1 MIASPSVTERPPASG
16 RRHHPPL
23 LLPYG
28 WPIYALCYG
37 FPIWWVLGLAEFIW
51 PILGFAMLL
60 SLTMRREKIRVPK
73 GIGAYVL
80 FLMWA
85 AVSVIGLAHGGGTAT
100 AAAGSTADKI
110 VGFAY
115 RFFLYCSAPVF
126 GLYIFNAPKRL
137 LSNKSIVHAMVFFWV
152 VVVGGGFLGLLL
164 PHLQLT
170 TVMARVIPKHF
181 QGNSFVYN
189 LVHPKTAQVQS
200 FLGFPVPRPSAPF
213 VFTND
218 WGGNFALL
226 FPFLLAAW
234 TENHRIARN
243 PLVRLL
249 VPLSMIP
256 VIFSLNR
263 TLWGSLALIAVYGG
277 IRFGARRQV
286 MTVIRG
292 AFVIALVGG
301 MLAFVGPIHTLI
313 SERVAHGHS
322 NQGRSLLYASSINLA
337 LQKPLLGWGGPQQ
350 ATVDAGFGTKSNAYK
365 HPDVGTQGQFWT
377 ILVSNGMPATALF
390 FGYLFFAVWQT
401 RRSRSGL
408 GLWCHIV
415 VLVAI
420 FQSPFYGL
428 LSAQLHIVFIAIA
441 LAYRD
446 ACEPDPEPD
455 APLPGRT
462 LGAPQARPVL
472 VAVAGGAGTTLTGVN
487 GHGLNGSGS
496 SGTNGHAPHGT

>member
-1 MIASPSVTERPPASG
+1 MIVSPSVAERPPATA

-37 FPIWWVLGLAEFIW
+37 YPLWWVLGLAEFIW
-51 PILGFAMLL
+51 PMLGFLMLI
-60 SLTMRREKIRVPK
+60 SLTMRRKSIRVPK
-73 GIGAYVL
+73 GLGVYVL
-80 FLMWA
+80 FLMWV
-85 AVSVIGLAHGGGTAT
+85 AVSVISLSGGAT
-100 AAAGSTADKI
+100 TGSTADKV

-115 RFFLYCSAPVF
+115 RFLLYGSAPIF
-126 GLYIFNAPKRL
+126 GLYIFNAPKKM
-137 LSNKSIVHAMVFFWV
+137 LSNRSVVQAMVFFWI
-152 VVVGGGFLGLLL
+152 VVVGGGFLGLAM
-164 PHLQLT
+164 PHLIVN
-170 TVMARVIPKHF
+170 TVMSHLIPKHF
-181 QGNSFVYN
+181 QTNSFVYN

-200 FLGFPVPRPSAPF
+200 FLGFPVPRPAAPF

-226 FPFLLAAW
+226 MPFLAAAW

-263 TLWGSLALIAVYGG
+263 TLWASLALIAVYGG

-292 AFVIALVGG
+292 AFVVALLGG
-301 MLAFVGPIHTLI
+301 MLVFVGPIHTLI
-313 SERVAHGHS
+313 AERVAHGHS
-322 NQGRSLLYASSINLA
+322 NQGRSLLYSSSVSLA
-337 LQKPLLGWGGPQQ
+337 MQKPLLGWGGPQQ
-350 ATVDAGFGTKSNAYK
+350 ATVDAGFGTKSNNYK

-390 FGYLFFAVWQT
+390 FGYLLFATWQT

-428 LSAQLHIVFIAIA
+428 LAAQLHIVFIAIA

-446 ACEPDPEPD
+446 ACDPDP
-455 APLPGRT
+455 LPRRS
-462 LGAPQARPVL
+462 LGPPRGRPVL
-472 VAVAGGAGTTLTGVN
+472 VAVPGTGVN
-487 GHGLNGSGS
+487 GHGA
-496 SGTNGHAPHGT
+496 GTNGHAPVVA

>member
-16 RRHHPPL
+16 RRHHPAL

-28 WPIYALCYG
+28 WPIFALCYG
-37 FPIWWVLGLAEFIW
+37 YPIWWFLGMAELVW
-51 PILGFAMLL
+51 PILGLAMLL

-73 GIGAYVL
+73 GIGVYAM
-80 FLMWA
+80 FMMWA
-85 AVSVIGLAHGGGTAT
+85 AVSVIGLLHSGGGASG
-100 AAAGSTADKI
+100 AGSTVDKI
-110 VGFAY
+110 FGFAY
-115 RFFLYCSAPVF
+115 RFALYGSAPMF

-137 LSNKSIVHAMVFFWV
+137 LSNKSVVHAMVFLWV
-152 VVVGGGFLGLLL
+152 VVVGGGFLGLLM
-164 PHLQLT
+164 PHLQLNT
-170 TVMARVIPKHF
+170 LMARLIPKHF
-181 QGNSFVYN
+181 QSNSFVFN

-226 FPFLLAAW
+226 VPFLAAAW

-249 VPLSMIP
+249 VPLSLIP

-263 TLWGSLALIAVYGG
+263 TLWASLALIAVYGG

-292 AFVIALVGG
+292 AFVVAVLGG
-301 MLAFVGPIHTLI
+301 LMAFVGPIHSLI
-313 SERVAHGHS
+313 SERLAHGHS
-322 NQGRSLLYASSINLA
+322 NQGRSLLYSSSVNLA
-337 LQKPLLGWGGPQQ
+337 MQKPLLGWGGPQQ

-390 FGYLFFAVWQT
+390 FGYLFFATWQT

-428 LSAQLHIVFIAIA
+428 LAAQLHIVFIAIA

-446 ACEPDPEPD
+446 AYEPDPVPTATFEP
-455 APLPGRT
+455 PKG
-462 LGAPQARPVL
+462 RPVL
-472 VAVAGGAGTTLTGVN
+472 VAVGGAGSVSTLN
-487 GHGLNGSGS
+487 GLNGTGS
-496 SGTNGHAPHGT
+496 SGTNGHGPLDN

>member
-28 WPIYALCYG
+28 WPIFALCYG
-37 FPIWWVLGLAEFIW
+37 YPIWWVLGMAELIW
-51 PILGFAMLL
+51 PVLGLAMLL

-73 GIGAYVL
+73 GIGVYAL
-80 FLMWA
+80 FMMWA
-85 AVSVIGLAHGGGTAT
+85 AVSVIGLVHGG
-100 AAAGSTADKI
+100 AAASGSGSTIDKI
-110 VGFAY
+110 AGFAY
-115 RFFLYCSAPVF
+115 RFSLYGSAPMF

-137 LSNKSIVHAMVFFWV
+137 LSNKSVVHAMVFFWV
-152 VVVGGGFLGLLL
+152 VVVGGGFLGLLM
-164 PHLQLT
+164 PHLQLDT
-170 TVMARVIPKHF
+170 LMARLIPKHF
-181 QGNSFVYN
+181 QSNSFVYN

-226 FPFLLAAW
+226 VPFLAAAW

-249 VPLSMIP
+249 VPLSLIP

-263 TLWGSLALIAVYGG
+263 TLWASLALIAVYGG

-292 AFVIALVGG
+292 AFVVAVLGG
-301 MLAFVGPIHTLI
+301 LMAFVGPIHTLI
-313 SERVAHGHS
+313 SERLAHGHS
-322 NQGRSLLYASSINLA
+322 NQGRSLLYSSSIDLA
-337 LQKPLLGWGGPQQ
+337 MQKPLLGWGGPQQ

-390 FGYLFFAVWQT
+390 FGYLIFATWQT

-428 LSAQLHIVFIAIA
+428 LAAQLHIVFIAIA

-446 ACEPDPEPD
+446 AYEPDPVPTATSEP
-455 APLPGRT
+455 PKG
-462 LGAPQARPVL
+462 RPVL
-472 VAVAGGAGTTLTGVN
+472 VAVGGAGSVSTLNGVN
-487 GHGLNGSGS
+487 GNGS
-496 SGTNGHAPHGT
+496 SGTNGRGSLGI

>member
-1 MIASPSVTERPPASG
+1 
-16 RRHHPPL
+16 
-23 LLPYG
+23 
-28 WPIYALCYG
+28 
-37 FPIWWVLGLAEFIW
+37 VLGLAEFIW

-85 AVSVIGLAHGGGTAT
+85 AASVISLLHGAGAT
-100 AAAGSTADKI
+100 AATGGSTADKI
-110 VGFAY
+110 AGFAY
-115 RFFLYCSAPVF
+115 RFLLYCSAPVF
-126 GLYIFNAPKRL
+126 ALYIFNAPKRL
-137 LSNKSIVHAMVFFWV
+137 LSNKSVVHAMVFFWV
-152 VVVGGGFLGLLL
+152 VVVGGGFLGLAM
-164 PHLQLT
+164 PHLQLN
-170 TVMARVIPKHF
+170 TVMGHLIPKHF
-181 QGNSFVYN
+181 QQNSFVNN

-226 FPFLLAAW
+226 IPFLLAAW

-256 VIFSLNR
+256 VIVSLNR
-263 TLWGSLALIAVYGG
+263 TLWASLALIAVYGG

-286 MTVIRG
+286 MSVIRG
-292 AFVIALVGG
+292 VLVVAVLAGS
-301 MLAFVGPIHTLI
+301 LAFVGPIHTLI
-313 SERVAHGHS
+313 SERLAHGHS
-322 NQGRSLLYASSINLA
+322 NQGRSLLYASSIDLA
-337 LQKPLLGWGGPQQ
+337 KQKPLLGWGGPQQ

-377 ILVSNGMPATALF
+377 ILVSNGIPATALF
-390 FGYLFFAVWQT
+390 FGYLFFAAWQT
-401 RRSRSGL
+401 RRSRSSL

-428 LSAQLHIVFIAIA
+428 LSAQIHIVFIAIA

-446 ACEPDPEPD
+446 AYDPDP
-455 APLPGRT
+455 LPTPTVDRPKGR
-462 LGAPQARPVL
+462 PRPVL
-472 VAVAGGAGTTLTGVN
+472 VSVGGGGGGSTLYGVN
-487 GHGLNGSGS
+487 GAGINGS
-496 SGTNGHAPHGT
+496 SGNGHHPPGA

>member
-1 MIASPSVTERPPASG
+1 MIASPSVTERPPASS

-37 FPIWWVLGLAEFIW
+37 YPIWWVLGLAEFIW
-51 PILGFAMLL
+51 PMLGFAMLL

-80 FLMWA
+80 FLMWV
-85 AVSVIGLAHGGGTAT
+85 AVSVIGLAHGAGTNSAT
-100 AAAGSTADKI
+100 SGSTADKI

-115 RFFLYCSAPVF
+115 RFFLYGSAPIF

-137 LSNKSIVHAMVFFWV
+137 LSNRSVVHAMVFFWI
-152 VVVGGGFLGLLL
+152 VVVGGGFLGLAL
-164 PHLQLT
+164 PHLQVN
-170 TVMARVIPKHF
+170 TVMAHLIPKHF

-189 LVHPKTAQVQS
+189 LVHPKTAQIQT

-226 FPFLLAAW
+226 VPFLLAAW

-256 VIFSLNR
+256 VIVSLNR
-263 TLWGSLALIAVYGG
+263 TLWASLALIAVYGG

-292 AFVIALVGG
+292 AFVVALVGG
-301 MLAFVGPIHTLI
+301 MLTFVGPIHTLI
-313 SERVAHGHS
+313 SERLAHGHS
-322 NQGRSLLYASSINLA
+322 NQGRSLLYSSSIDLA
-337 LQKPLLGWGGPQQ
+337 KQKPLLGWGGPQQ
-350 ATVDAGFGTKSNAYK
+350 ATVDAGFGTKSNNYK
-365 HPDVGTQGQFWT
+365 HPDVGTQGQLWT
-377 ILVSNGMPATALF
+377 ILVSNGIPATVLF
-390 FGYLFFAVWQT
+390 FGYLLFATWQT

-428 LSAQLHIVFIAIA
+428 LAAQLHIVFIAIA

-446 ACEPDPEPD
+446 ACEPDPD
-455 APLPGRT
+455 PLPART
-462 LGAPQARPVL
+462 VGAPKPRPVL
-472 VAVAGGAGTTLTGVN
+472 VAVGAGSGAPLNGNGLAVN
-487 GHGLNGSGS
+487 GNGLNGSG
-496 SGTNGHAPHGT
+496 TNGHGPLGA